1 MKNKIKFKNRKGM
14 SPIIEM
20 IFALPLI
27 IGLLFAI
34 IYAGI
39 VWNQQ
44 IAINNAARE
53 SVRTLCIEAG
63 NPSFSGSDIMQM
75 VDDTMKSQL
84 KGTAVDF
91 TKLQNGVTFTR
102 VEKWTNGSYQP
113 DSTQITS
120 ANIDAL
126 HFHDK
131 ILINVQYPTT
141 FDSIFLGTFHPVLH
155 AESEYLVEYMY

>member
-1 MKNKIKFKNRKGM
+1 MKRIKLKNRKGM

-27 IGLLFAI
+27 IGILFAI

-44 IAINNAARE
+44 LAINNASRE
-53 SVRTLCIEAG
+53 AVRTLCIEAG
-63 NPSFSGSDIMQM
+63 NPSLSGNDVMQM
-75 VDDTMKSQL
+75 ADEAIKNQL
-84 KGTAVDF
+84 KGTAIDYN
-91 TKLQNGVTFTR
+91 KLINNIQFTR
-102 VEKWTNGSYQP
+102 VEKWANGGYQP